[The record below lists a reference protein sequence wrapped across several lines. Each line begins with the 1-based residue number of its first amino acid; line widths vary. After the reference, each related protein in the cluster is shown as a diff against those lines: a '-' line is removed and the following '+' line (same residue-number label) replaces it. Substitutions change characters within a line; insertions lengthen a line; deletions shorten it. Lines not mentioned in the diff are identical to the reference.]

1 MQKDYRTDTWEEFN
15 GVIKDKKLY
24 IFGAAGAEK
33 LLYDIKKYSC
43 PWKLTGVVDNDRAKW
58 GNLLETG
65 IAVSNP
71 DILYK
76 ENIDNIVVL
85 ICGMHTGEI
94 GKQLESMGIQN
105 YYSEFWMSAEMKD
118 YYKLE
123 TDNEK
128 INLLKNCLADQRSKD
143 VVDAIVE
150 KKNSGFMDYTDIKE
164 WTGTEYFLEE
174 FWRPAKDGKEVFIDG
189 GGYTGDTIE
198 EFIKWTKGNYQRVYS
213 FEPQKDKNQIIRDS
227 LWKWGEGKVRLY
239 EYGLWSC
246 RTSLSFQNGD
256 NMYSGKIVDQEKE
269 GCVIE
274 TVALDELIDE
284 RVTFL
289 KMDIEGAEAEA
300 IKGAKNI
307 IQKDKPKLAI
317 CIYHKPNDLW
327 EIPLMIHELVPEYKM
342 YIRHMGIR
350 CYGTILYATL

>member
-1 MQKDYRTDTWEEFN
+1 M
-15 GVIKDKKLY
+15 
-24 IFGAAGAEK
+24 
-33 LLYDIKKYSC
+33 
-43 PWKLTGVVDNDRAKW
+43 
-58 GNLLETG
+58 
-65 IAVSNP
+65 
-71 DILYK
+71 
-76 ENIDNIVVL
+76 
-85 ICGMHTGEI
+85 
-94 GKQLESMGIQN
+94 
-105 YYSEFWMSAEMKD
+105 
-118 YYKLE
+118 
-123 TDNEK
+123 
-128 INLLKNCLADQRSKD
+128 
-143 VVDAIVE
+143 VDAIVE
-150 KKNSGFMDYTDIKE
+150 KRNSGFMDYTDIKE

-174 FWRPAKDGKEVFIDG
+174 FWRSAKDGKEVFIDG